1 MSLFAF
7 IVLFQN
13 WVHHERKTKGLLNI
27 IDVEM
32 KAGSLTDPLLNLWG
46 SFVVPYGLTRL
57 SAVTQFVKVTIN
69 ALTPFAVTNRPGS
82 KLRRFSL
89 HKQLPHQINFSTFA
103 HFHVF
108 KIFLYVIHTHKYRD
122 KKLLTKSGSDKNL
135 NIFGE
140 SVSFLQHLTIPRK
153 KLRHFNFQPEF
164 WTVGETFMKVS
175 KSFCH
180 LIPPW
185 HNMSFDIW
193 AGASRCI
200 RVNPPH
206 LECMGAVCIGKICT
220 HGLALP
226 GSAAQS

>member
-1 MSLFAF
+1 MANDSVEFFFFRDFQNMKILLHWNIILELSLFAF

-89 HKQLPHQINFSTFA
+89 HKQLPHQINFSTFS
-103 HFHVF
+103 HFYVF
-108 KIFLYVIHTHKYRD
+108 KIFLYDFHTHKYRD
-122 KKLLTKSGSDKNL
+122 
-135 NIFGE
+135 
-140 SVSFLQHLTIPRK
+140 
-153 KLRHFNFQPEF
+153 
-164 WTVGETFMKVS
+164 
-175 KSFCH
+175 
-180 LIPPW
+180 
-185 HNMSFDIW
+185 
-193 AGASRCI
+193 
-200 RVNPPH
+200 
-206 LECMGAVCIGKICT
+206 
-220 HGLALP
+220 
-226 GSAAQS
+226 